1 VVELLL
7 WAAVR
12 VVEEG
17 VKASLGFL
25 KEKNSKASFVGEDG
39 D

>member
-1 VVELLL
+1 
-7 WAAVR
+7 

>member
-7 WAAVR
+7 WAAAR

-17 VKASLGFL
+17 VKASLVSS
-25 KEKNSKASFVGEDG
+25 KEKTSKASFVGEDG